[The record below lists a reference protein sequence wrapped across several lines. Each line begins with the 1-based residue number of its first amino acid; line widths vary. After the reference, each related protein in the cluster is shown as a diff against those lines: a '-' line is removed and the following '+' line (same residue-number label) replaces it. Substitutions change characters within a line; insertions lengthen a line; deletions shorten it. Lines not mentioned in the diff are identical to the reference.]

1 MQAQTLRIAA
11 IAGPTAA
18 GKSALALRLH
28 AAGLPVEL
36 VNCDALL
43 VYRGLDAGTAK
54 QDATERAQLPIHL
67 LDVVE
72 PHEAMTAGRWADL
85 ARPLLAE
92 IAARG
97 RIPLLVGGTGLYLR
111 ALLRGLAPIPPVD
124 PQLRAELEQRFREL
138 GALAMHAELAAL
150 DPEYAAQ
157 TPPANRQR
165 VLRALEVAL
174 GTGKAFSQWHR
185 EHQAQ
190 PPAFR
195 CLMAVLQPERAWLM
209 GRIDRRAAAMAEPL
223 LAEVA
228 QLVAAGVDP
237 AAPGMQ
243 ALGYR
248 DAALVATG
256 QAEAAGF
263 AQRLAQ
269 AHRQYAKRQ
278 QTWFA
283 AEPAD
288 LRLDS
293 AQLDP
298 LPAVQQ
304 ALQHHFSLGL

>member
-1 MQAQTLRIAA
+1 MLSQPLRIAA

-36 VNCDALL
+36 VNCDALQ

-54 QDATERAQLPIHL
+54 PSASERAQVPLHL
-67 LDVVE
+67 LDLVE

-85 ARPLLAE
+85 ARPLLAD
-92 IAARG
+92 IAGRG
-97 RIPLLVGGTGLYLR
+97 HIPLLVGGTGLYLR
-111 ALLRGLAPIPPVD
+111 ALLRGLAPIPPIELR
-124 PQLRAELEQRFREL
+124 LRADLEQRFHSL
-138 GALAMHAELAAL
+138 GAQALHAELAAL

-157 TPPANRQR
+157 TPAANRQR

-190 PPAFR
+190 PQAYR
-195 CLMAVLQPERAWLM
+195 CLMVVLQPERAWLM
-209 GRIDRRAAAMAEPL
+209 ERIDRRAAAMAEPL
-223 LAEVA
+223 LAEVV
-228 QLVAAGVDP
+228 QLLAAGVDP

-256 QAEAAGF
+256 QADAAGF
-263 AQRLAQ
+263 ALRLAL

-288 LRLDS
+288 LRLDN
-293 AQLDP
+293 AHADP
-298 LPAVQQ
+298 LAALQQ
-304 ALQHHFSLGL
+304 AMQLHFTAGL

>member
-1 MQAQTLRIAA
+1 MLAPPLRIAA
-11 IAGPTAA
+11 IVGPTAA

-36 VNCDALL
+36 VNCDALQ

-54 QDATERAQLPIHL
+54 PDATERAQVPIHL
-67 LDVVE
+67 LDLVE
-72 PHEAMTAGRWADL
+72 AHEAMTAGRWADL
-85 ARPLLAE
+85 ARPLLAD
-92 IAARG
+92 IAGRG
-97 RIPLLVGGTGLYLR
+97 HLPLLVGGTGLYVR

-124 PQLRAELEQRFREL
+124 SQLRADLEQRYRGA
-138 GALAMHAELAAL
+138 GALALHAELAAL

-157 TPPANRQR
+157 TPAANRQR

-190 PPAFR
+190 PPAYDCF
-195 CLMAVLQPERAWLM
+195 LAVLQPQRAWLM
-209 GRIDRRAAAMAEPL
+209 ERIDRRAAAMAEPL

-228 QLVAAGVDP
+228 QLLATGVD
-237 AAPGMQ
+237 ATAPGMQ

-256 QAEAAGF
+256 QADAAGF
-263 AQRLAQ
+263 AQRLAL

-283 AEPAD
+283 AESAD
-288 LRLDS
+288 LRLDN
-293 AQLDP
+293 AQEDP
-298 LPAVQQ
+298 LAALRQAVELHFTT
-304 ALQHHFSLGL
+304 AL